1 MQRAVEYVADWV
13 ERLSGLGAR
22 FGLRLHP
29 FCGSGVSSKKRWRR
43 EAQCGFAS
51 RVRSGAQSG
60 RCPQRQYAQG
70 LASGGLVPLQW
81 SRGWPESQTLR
92 GLLSIGVE
100 RLRRIGYESKAY
112 LDLDPAGMVGDNC
125 RDVVY
130 VIERAAP
137 PCAS

>member
-22 FGLRLHP
+22 FGSRLHP
-29 FCGSGVSSKKRWRR
+29 FCGSGVSSKKRWCR

-60 RCPQRQYAQG
+60 RCPQRLYAQG
-70 LASGGLVPLQW
+70 LASGFFVPLQW

-92 GLLSIGVE
+92 GLLSIGAE

-112 LDLDPAGMVGDNC
+112 LDLDPAGIVGDDY
-125 RDVVY
+125 RSVVC
-130 VIERAAP
+130 ILERAASP
-137 PCAS
+137 RPS